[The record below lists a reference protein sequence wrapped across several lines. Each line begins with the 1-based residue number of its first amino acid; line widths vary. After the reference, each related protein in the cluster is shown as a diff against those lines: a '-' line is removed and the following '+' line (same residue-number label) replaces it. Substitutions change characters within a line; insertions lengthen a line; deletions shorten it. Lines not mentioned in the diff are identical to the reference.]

1 MRIALS
7 ALQQRDYLT
16 GTGRYISELFRH
28 LPGLARG
35 HEFLLYLKHSQRELY
50 PLGGETARHRVVE
63 SCPGNPTRR
72 ALWELLR
79 LGPLL
84 RADQLDL
91 YHGPANFLPPR
102 KVCPYVLTLHDMF
115 YFRNPRR
122 TGFVRSLYWR
132 GYLRATWR
140 LADRI
145 LTDSEHSKREILHF
159 LPVPEERIRVIPMG
173 VDGRFFEDA
182 PAEARCLVREHYGLH
197 RPYVLFLARLDPDKN
212 HEGVLRAFARVC
224 EKGNRDLELV
234 IGGARDY
241 QSARLPTLARELE
254 IEQRVRFLGYVEE
267 QHLVAL
273 YQEAAVFCYPSF
285 NEGFGLPPLEAMA
298 AGVPVVSSRTSSLP
312 EVVGE
317 AGILVDP
324 HSPED
329 IAGGIVQCL
338 DSSRGEE
345 LRQAGRERARL
356 FSWENTARLTLRAYE
371 EVLRS
376 G

>member
-16 GTGRYISELFRH
+16 GTGRYISELFRR
-28 LPGLARG
+28 LPGLAPG
-35 HEFLLYLKHSQRELY
+35 HEFLLYLKRSQRDLY
-50 PLGGETARHRVVE
+50 PLGGEGARHRVVE
-63 SCPGNPTRR
+63 SCPENPSRR

-79 LGPLL
+79 LTPLL

-102 KVCPYVLTLHDMF
+102 KACPYVLTLHDMF

-132 GYLRATWR
+132 GCLRATWR
-140 LADRI
+140 KADII
-145 LTDSEHSKREILHF
+145 LTDSEHSRREIVHF
-159 LPVPEERIRVIPMG
+159 LPVPEGRIRVIPMG
-173 VDGRFFEDA
+173 VDSRFFDDA
-182 PAEARCLVREHYGLH
+182 PAEARCRVRAHYDLR

-212 HEGVLRAFARVC
+212 HEGVLRSFARVC
-224 EKGNRDLELV
+224 ERGNRDLELV

-241 QSARLPTLARELE
+241 QSARLPALARELGL
-254 IEQRVRFLGYVEE
+254 EQRVRFLGYVEE

-317 AGILVDP
+317 AGVLVNP
-324 HSPED
+324 HSPES
-329 IAGGIVQCL
+329 IAEGIEQCL
-338 DSSRGEE
+338 EPSRARE
-345 LRQAGRERARL
+345 LHESGRARARL
-356 FSWENTARLTLRAYE
+356 FTWDNTARLTLQAYE
-371 EVLRS
+371 DVLRS

>member
-28 LPGLARG
+28 LPEQAPG
-35 HEFLLYLKHSQRELY
+35 HEFLLYLKPSQRKLY
-50 PLGGETARHRVVE
+50 PLGGERARHRIIE
-63 SCPGNPTRR
+63 TCPEDPSRR

-79 LGPLL
+79 LTSLL

-122 TGFVRSLYWR
+122 TGFARSLYWR

-182 PAEARCLVREHYGLH
+182 PAKARRLVREHYGLH
-197 RPYVLFLARLDPDKN
+197 RPYVLFIARLDPDKN
-212 HEGVLRAFARVC
+212 HEGVLRSFARVC

-241 QSARLPTLARELE
+241 QSARLPVLARELGL
-254 IEQRVRFLGYVEE
+254 EQRVRFLGYVEE

-298 AGVPVVSSRTSSLP
+298 AGVPVVSSGTSSLP

-317 AGILVDP
+317 AGILVNP
-324 HSPED
+324 RSTES
-329 IAGGIVQCL
+329 IAAGIVQCL
-338 DSSRGEE
+338 APSRARE
-345 LRQAGRERARL
+345 LREAGRERARL
-356 FSWENTARLTLRAYE
+356 FTWENTARLTHDVYKE
-371 EVLRS
+371 ILRS
-376 G
+376 